1 MFEAQ
6 FHSRFE
12 EMNPEDISKYYYC
25 FTKIGH
31 HGNGRFYKY
40 LQKSLTK
47 NIKAFDSGN
56 LRLMFINFSD
66 VEKSRLNRGVRG
78 RLQG

>member
-1 MFEAQ
+1 MPKKEDSDSEEEESENKEIAQIPKIKNIALLNMFEAQ

-40 LQKSLTK
+40 L
-47 NIKAFDSGN
+47 
-56 LRLMFINFSD
+56 
-66 VEKSRLNRGVRG
+66 
-78 RLQG
+78 